1 MIMWCYLGFSFLLC
15 AFSFQSSSILIIHSI
30 HSDYWPSDEPTILGR
45 IHILQC
51 LWWIQHI
58 CDSLEHLNSHAK
70 QHCHLGINCSW
81 CLVFIADYFSLHAQ
95 HEDWSSGWQ
104 NKINKQIFG
113 LFYCLFIYLF
123 PSFPFFP
130 SFSVN
135 IVWLADSNSLLS
147 NVVHACFICRMQRL
161 WFIFITSSFH
171 SIPFSLW
178 FIFFLPSFHSSLFL
192 WFIWFSKH
200 QTKPWCCV
208 FNMKCCQHPRI
219 LFLDSLLLLI
229 GDMESWFVSFILF
242 IIHFVFPLSL
252 FFYFSGCF
260 DFIEQS
266 HCSKHWWNSWF
277 CSTFGDFNHWNV
289 GFSWNCCIYNL
300 LQSMLQDMGQ
310 CLSCL
315 SFSFLFHSPQLIQ
328 FNIQFNSDWSL
339 FRNFCCWIDW
349 NHQSCFRTRRNNIH
363 SSVCCILWRCCCWM
377 PCVFLCES
385 I

>member
-81 CLVFIADYFSLHAQ
+81 CLVFIADYFAFHAQ

-171 SIPFSLW
+171 SIPCYDSFSP
-178 FIFFLPSFHSSLFL
+178 FTASIHHYSCDSFGSQNIKRNHDVVFSTWSVANIQESCFWIRSCCWLGIWNHGLFL
-192 WFIWFSKH
+192 
-200 QTKPWCCV
+200 
-208 FNMKCCQHPRI
+208 
-219 LFLDSLLLLI
+219 LFYS
-229 GDMESWFVSFILF
+229 SFILF
-242 IIHFVFPLSL
+242 SLSL
-252 FFYFSGCF
+252 SFFIFQVVLISLSNLIVPNIGGIPDFVPLLAISIIGMLVSAGIAAFTIYFNPCY
-260 DFIEQS
+260 
-266 HCSKHWWNSWF
+266 KTWV
-277 CSTFGDFNHWNV
+277 NV
-289 GFSWNCCIYNL
+289 FHVC
-300 LQSMLQDMGQ
+300 
-310 CLSCL
+310 
-315 SFSFLFHSPQLIQ
+315 LFHFFFIPL
-328 FNIQFNSDWSL
+328 N
-339 FRNFCCWIDW
+339 
-349 NHQSCFRTRRNNIH
+349 
-363 SSVCCILWRCCCWM
+363 
-377 PCVFLCES
+377 
-385 I
+385 